1 MRISLFPLNT
11 LKETPADAEIISHQ
25 LMLRA
30 GMIRKLSSGLYTWLP
45 MGLRVLHK
53 VAAVVREEM
62 NAAGAVELLMPAIQ
76 PAELWQESQRWE
88 HYGAELLRITDRHQ
102 NDFVF
107 GPTHEEVITD
117 LARRELRSYRQLP
130 VNYYQIQTKFRDE
143 IRPRFGVMR
152 AREFIMKDA
161 YSFHADEE
169 SLDECYQTMYRAY
182 HAIFKRLGL
191 DCRSV
196 LADTGSIGGSASH
209 EFHVLANSGEDA
221 IAFSDEDDY
230 AANVE
235 LAPTP
240 NKGEKERHV
249 AKESLSK
256 IATPGIESISELAQF
271 IKVDEKRCLK
281 ALILKGTESALV
293 ALFLRGDHTLNVSK
307 AAKHPAVKDPI
318 EFAEHEEIVEHI
330 KCPPGS
336 LGPLGMDI
344 PIIADYAVAQMVDF
358 IAGANEQ
365 GYHYSGMNWGR
376 DVPEPQTYDLRNIEE
391 GDLSPSGQGHIRIR
405 RGIEVGHIF
414 KLGIKYSNA
423 MNATVL
429 DENDQPMTMIMGC
442 YGIGV
447 SRIVAAAI
455 EQNHD
460 EAGIIWPSAMAPFM
474 LSLTPIQYHR
484 NPKVKEESENLYNA
498 LRNMGIDVLL
508 DDRDVRAGV
517 MFSDNELLGLP
528 WRIVISERS
537 LAKGEIEL
545 IERRNQAKNIL
556 QYTNAKTAAQS
567 ILGRIKL
574 N

>member
-1 MRISLFPLNT
+1 MRISRFPLNT

-45 MGLRVLHK
+45 IGLKVLHK
-53 VAAVVREEM
+53 VSDIVREEM
-62 NAAGAVELLMPAIQ
+62 NTAGAIELLMPAIQ
-76 PAELWQESQRWE
+76 PAELWQESARWE

-130 VNYYQIQTKFRDE
+130 INYYQIQTKFRDE

-152 AREFIMKDA
+152 AREFVMKDA

-169 SLDECYQTMYRAY
+169 SLDECYQAMYRAY

-191 DCRSV
+191 DCRAV

-230 AANVE
+230 VANVE
-235 LAPTP
+235 LAPISDG
-240 NKGEKERHV
+240 GERPA
-249 AKESLSK
+249 AKEELSK
-256 IATPGIESISELAQF
+256 IATPGVESIPEIARF
-271 IKVDEKRCLK
+271 MEVDEKKCLK
-281 ALILKGTESALV
+281 TLILKGSEDALV
-293 ALFLRGDHTLNVSK
+293 ALFLRGDHTLNLSK
-307 AAKHPAVKDPI
+307 AAKHPAIKDLI
-318 EFAEHEEIVEHI
+318 EFAEHSEIIEHI

-336 LGPLGMDI
+336 LGPLGMNI
-344 PIIADYAVAQMVDF
+344 PIIADYAASQMADF
-358 IAGANEQ
+358 ITGANEE
-365 GYHYSGMNWGR
+365 GYHYAGMNWGR
-376 DVPEPQTYDLRNIEE
+376 DLPEPQTYDLRNIEE
-391 GDLSPSGQGHIRIR
+391 GDPSPSGRGHIHIR

-414 KLGIKYSNA
+414 KLGTKYSEA

-460 EAGIIWPSAMAPFM
+460 DSGIVWPAAMAPFT
-474 LSLTPIQYHR
+474 LSLTSLQYHR
-484 NPKVKEESENLYNA
+484 DAKVKTESENLYNA
-498 LRNMGIDVLL
+498 LCDAGIEVLL

-517 MFSDNELLGLP
+517 MFSDSDLLGLP
-528 WRIVISERS
+528 WRVVISERG
-537 LAKGEIEL
+537 LAKNEIEL
-545 IERRNQAKNIL
+545 IERRTGAKSVL
-556 QYTNAKTAAQS
+556 KYTDAKTTAQS
-567 ILGRIKL
+567 IAEKIQSD
-574 N
+574 